1 MNSEGDPLALL
12 GTIWRGKWIIAFF
25 ATLAVLWGGYQ
36 AYFVLEPKYASQTT
50 IALLARNER
59 VVDIESVVSGV
70 STDTS
75 ALNTE
80 IEVLRSG
87 ALLRRLVEE
96 LDLIED
102 PEFNTALRPEPP
114 LSLTTLRVQGS
125 QWLAARIS
133 GDTSAREPDP
143 ETVRAARMT
152 ATINQVRSAI
162 TVINQRSTYVFVIGA
177 RTDSPAK
184 SALIAD
190 TLAELYIEDQIAQKF
205 EGTENAVAWLSERV
219 VELEG
224 ELEMMENRVRATR
237 ANMTVT
243 TREQH
248 EALTQQANDLRE
260 RLSDTQLDIERQ
272 RRRVEDLAALL
283 QDGDFGAI
291 AAAVDDQVLSRLY
304 DEMQNGERDA
314 RNRYL
319 DRLQRLTNEAEA
331 DLASLEQQRDVL
343 QSSFD
348 RLEAEN
354 VRQGER
360 LIELE
365 QLERETSTT
374 RTLYETLLTR
384 LRETS
389 VQRGLQKA
397 DARVL
402 TNASVGRYV
411 EPRKSRI
418 LLFSALLGAIVGAVV
433 VLWRESGQNGFR
445 TPDELA
451 DSSGLP
457 VLGQVPKM
465 PIRSPNQLVS
475 YLTGNPT
482 SAAVEAIRNLR
493 TSIMMSMRAAGSHVL
508 LSTSSV
514 PGEGKTTQAVS
525 LAHNYATLGKKVL
538 LVECDLRRRTLDN
551 YFSVPA
557 AKEGLSALAMGE
569 ARLEDCIVRSSISGL
584 DVLLSQEMEINA
596 ADFFLSAEFE
606 ALIAK
611 LRETYEIIILD
622 APPVLAV
629 TDSRILGRLSDM
641 ILFSVAWDRT
651 DRDQLAAALAE
662 FDAFDRSMI
671 GLVLSRIDAR
681 GMRRYGYGE
690 RYGAYAAYGRKYY
703 NT

>member
-1 MNSEGDPLALL
+1 
-12 GTIWRGKWIIAFF
+12 
-25 ATLAVLWGGYQ
+25 
-36 AYFVLEPKYASQTT
+36 
-50 IALLARNER
+50 
-59 VVDIESVVSGV
+59 
-70 STDTS
+70 
-75 ALNTE
+75 
-80 IEVLRSG
+80 
-87 ALLRRLVEE
+87 
-96 LDLIED
+96 
-102 PEFNTALRPEPP
+102 
-114 LSLTTLRVQGS
+114 
-125 QWLAARIS
+125 
-133 GDTSAREPDP
+133 
-143 ETVRAARMT
+143 
-152 ATINQVRSAI
+152 
-162 TVINQRSTYVFVIGA
+162 
-177 RTDSPAK
+177 
-184 SALIAD
+184 
-190 TLAELYIEDQIAQKF
+190 
-205 EGTENAVAWLSERV
+205 
-219 VELEG
+219 
-224 ELEMMENRVRATR
+224 
-237 ANMTVT
+237 
-243 TREQH
+243 
-248 EALTQQANDLRE
+248 
-260 RLSDTQLDIERQ
+260 LDIERQ

-622 APPVLAV
+622 APPVLPV

-671 GLVLSRIDAR
+671 GLVLYRIDAR

>member
-1 MNSEGDPLALL
+1 M
-12 GTIWRGKWIIAFF
+12 
-25 ATLAVLWGGYQ
+25 
-36 AYFVLEPKYASQTT
+36 
-50 IALLARNER
+50 
-59 VVDIESVVSGV
+59 
-70 STDTS
+70 
-75 ALNTE
+75 
-80 IEVLRSG
+80 
-87 ALLRRLVEE
+87 
-96 LDLIED
+96 
-102 PEFNTALRPEPP
+102 
-114 LSLTTLRVQGS
+114 
-125 QWLAARIS
+125 
-133 GDTSAREPDP
+133 
-143 ETVRAARMT
+143 
-152 ATINQVRSAI
+152 
-162 TVINQRSTYVFVIGA
+162 
-177 RTDSPAK
+177 
-184 SALIAD
+184 
-190 TLAELYIEDQIAQKF
+190 
-205 EGTENAVAWLSERV
+205 
-219 VELEG
+219 
-224 ELEMMENRVRATR
+224 
-237 ANMTVT
+237 
-243 TREQH
+243 
-248 EALTQQANDLRE
+248 
-260 RLSDTQLDIERQ
+260 
-272 RRRVEDLAALL
+272 
-283 QDGDFGAI
+283 
-291 AAAVDDQVLSRLY
+291 
-304 DEMQNGERDA
+304 
-314 RNRYL
+314 
-319 DRLQRLTNEAEA
+319 
-331 DLASLEQQRDVL
+331 
-343 QSSFD
+343 
-348 RLEAEN
+348 
-354 VRQGER
+354 
-360 LIELE
+360 
-365 QLERETSTT
+365 
-374 RTLYETLLTR
+374 
-384 LRETS
+384 
-389 VQRGLQKA
+389 
-397 DARVL
+397 
-402 TNASVGRYV
+402 
-411 EPRKSRI
+411 
-418 LLFSALLGAIVGAVV
+418 FSAVLGAIVGAVV

-622 APPVLAV
+622 APPVLPV